1 MVALVDQE
9 MKLIRGGYRNEKIWF
24 SDVEVRSRRN
34 AYWGRK
40 WNIRDGIHVSLVMI
54 MHLICLFAPFHYNLN
69 AVWVAAL
76 LYVITGLFGIT
87 LSYHRNLAHLS
98 FKLPKLLEYLFA
110 YCGAHALQGHPIDW
124 VSRHRFHHKYTDTER
139 DPHSPREGFWFSHI
153 NWIFDNDHAYQK
165 VGKRKNVAD
174 LRKQAFYR
182 FLQSSY
188 LIHPI
193 ALGALLFRFGGL
205 PFLVWGMD
213 VINRESLEIKAIYF
227 FVRALTS
234 RVPSCLRQ
242 RRCPSRSVNAA
253 LSPLASSTPLS
264 LSPPSTLLSPLAPS
278 TLAVL
283 ADAGALAFC
292 ETDRLRQVIEKEM
305 LKVELPK
312 NILSYSQCS

>member
-1 MVALVDQE
+1 
-9 MKLIRGGYRNEKIWF
+9 MKLIRGGYSNEKIWF

-205 PFLVWGMD
+205 PFLVWGMGVRTVTYYHSTFLVNSACHVWGTRAWNTTD
-213 VINRESLEIKAIYF
+213 TSKNNWVVAMLVFGEGWHNNHHAFESSARQGLEWWQIDITWCVIKSLEYVGLARDVKLPSEAQMRAKA
-227 FVRALTS
+227 V
-234 RVPSCLRQ
+234 
-242 RRCPSRSVNAA
+242 
-253 LSPLASSTPLS
+253 
-264 LSPPSTLLSPLAPS
+264 
-278 TLAVL
+278 
-283 ADAGALAFC
+283 
-292 ETDRLRQVIEKEM
+292 
-305 LKVELPK
+305 
-312 NILSYSQCS
+312 SQQF